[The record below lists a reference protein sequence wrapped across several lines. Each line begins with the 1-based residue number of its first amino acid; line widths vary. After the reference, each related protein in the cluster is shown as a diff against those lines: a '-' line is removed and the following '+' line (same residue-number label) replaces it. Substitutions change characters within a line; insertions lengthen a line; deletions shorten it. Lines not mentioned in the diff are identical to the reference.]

1 MFDATFPYPGINKD
15 GGDIKYLP
23 PGKELEP
30 HTDVRKLV
38 SIEWMRLFLDADF
51 WDYHIL
57 RYGENTLVPD
67 DPVAVRLVFWN
78 QDENAEGN
86 LHFIKNAAVHPNV
99 EIGPNLSPGDKRV
112 LTILNTR
119 RSMHRLARD
128 RLLEVVGVP
137 PVQGQSP
144 APEAPQAQG
153 TEQNQG
159 GPQAEGQP
167 PAAGPE
173 GQEVPPEAPAPAPAP
188 EPRDPP
194 TPTSAYELPD
204 DPPPV
209 STASMVAAA
218 NKIAT
223 YLKQFRN
230 RLGLHVVATCTE
242 DALWFHLAYL
252 VQASKGPV
260 ITAEEWKF
268 FLGACNSTGAML
280 RYVFPSPN
288 QSSKWSRPSEN

>member
-1 MFDATFPYPGINKD
+1 MFDATFPYPGINKE

-30 HTDVRKLV
+30 HTDFRKLV

-57 RYGENTLVPD
+57 LYGEIALFSD
-67 DPVAVRLVFWN
+67 DPVAARLEFWN
-78 QDENAEGN
+78 QDENAESIRN
-86 LHFIKNAAVHPNV
+86 LQIMKNAEVHPDV
-99 EIGPNLSPGDKRV
+99 DIGPYLSPWDKRAA
-112 LTILNTR
+112 TILNTR
-119 RSMHRLARD
+119 RSLHRLARD
-128 RLLEVVGVP
+128 RLWEVVGIP
-137 PVQGQSP
+137 LVQGQPP

-159 GPQAEGQP
+159 GPQAEEQP
-167 PAAGPE
+167 PAAGTE
-173 GQEVPPEAPAPAPAP
+173 GQEVPPEALAPAPAR
-188 EPRDPP
+188 EPHDPP
-194 TPTSAYELPD
+194 TPTSAYELSD

-209 STASMVAAA
+209 PTAGLVAAA
-218 NKIAT
+218 IKIAS

-230 RLGLHVVATCTE
+230 RLGLHVVATCAE

-252 VQASKGPV
+252 VQASKGPI
-260 ITAEEWKF
+260 ITAAEWKF

-288 QSSKWSRPSEN
+288 KSSK